1 MILESEVNNMR
12 EFKASTKRGQYLINQ
27 SNYCVYR
34 RLSDIY
40 KTWSQAKQNAYEWCL
55 NQYLESENHS
65 AFGIGNANTFGFTA
79 SWLCT
84 INGENAMRI
93 ETKDN
98 SYIVW
103 LDR

>member
-1 MILESEVNNMR
+1 MKEVR
-12 EFKASTKRGQYLINQ
+12 FSTKKGKDLVKRGNQ
-27 SNYCVYR
+27 CTAMFLNQLYDNWS
-34 RLSDIY
+34 IY
-40 KTWSQAKQNAYEWCL
+40 KEEAYNWCYD
-55 NQYLESENHS
+55 QYANSEDRCG
-65 AFGIGNANTFGFTA
+65 FGIGNANTFGFTA
-79 SWLCT
+79 SWFCT

>member
-1 MILESEVNNMR
+1 MR
-12 EFKASTKRGQYLINQ
+12 EFKASTKRGQQLIDTGSRCINHQ
-27 SNYCVYR
+27 LR
-34 RLSDIY
+34 DIY
-40 KTWSQAKQNAYEWCL
+40 NNWSQAKQNAFNYCFDE
-55 NQYLESENHS
+55 YLKSDNHTS
-65 AFGIGNANTFGFTA
+65 FGVGNANSFGFTA

>member
-1 MILESEVNNMR
+1 MK
-12 EFKASTKRGQYLINQ
+12 EFKASTKRGQQLIN
-27 SNYCVYR
+27 SGNYCYASS
-34 RLSDIY
+34 LSQIY
-40 KTWSQAKQNAYEWCL
+40 TTWSQAKQNAYNWCY
-55 NQYLESENHS
+55 NEYLKSDNHS

-103 LDR
+103 LDK